1 MIYKSY
7 LIEKDINL
15 IKSNIVLFYGVNIGL
30 KNDFQINIKNK
41 NKDAEIINL
50 YQDEILKNEDLL
62 LKEILNISLF
72 TKKKVFFLN
81 QTNDKFL
88 NLIKEIEAKV
98 DGQKIYL
105 FADILEKKS
114 KLRSYFEKSK
124 SLGVVPCYED
134 NEITLK
140 KIAQQDLDNF
150 KGLSSQILNVILDN
164 SGGNRVRLKNELNK
178 IKSFFYD
185 KILDEEKLKI
195 LLNIKINEDF
205 NVLKDKA
212 IVGDRISTNKLLNET
227 VIDTD
232 KNIMYLNS
240 INQRLLK
247 LLQLS
252 ALIKETSLDNAI
264 HNLKPPVFWK
274 DKTTL
279 TNQVRKWD
287 NEKIRKALD
296 QTYILEIQLKSNSTI
311 NSNILIKKLLVDI
324 CNLAN
329 S

>member
-1 MIYKSY
+1 MFDKDKIIIVDQATDKI
-7 LIEKDINL
+7 LPIIE
-15 IKSNIVLFYGVNIGL
+15 
-30 KNDFQINIKNK
+30 
-41 NKDAEIINL
+41 
-50 YQDEILKNEDLL
+50 EILPK
-62 LKEILNISLF
+62 
-72 TKKKVFFLN
+72 
-81 QTNDKFL
+81 
-88 NLIKEIEAKV
+88 IENN
-98 DGQKIYL
+98 KIYL

-264 HNLKPPVFWK
+264 KNLKPPVFWK

>member
-72 TKKKVFFLN
+72 TKRKIFFLH

-88 NLIKEIEAKV
+88 DLIKEIETKA
-98 DGQKIYL
+98 DDQKIYL

-264 HNLKPPVFWK
+264 KNLKPPVFWK

>member
-1 MIYKSY
+1 M
-7 LIEKDINL
+7 
-15 IKSNIVLFYGVNIGL
+15 
-30 KNDFQINIKNK
+30 
-41 NKDAEIINL
+41 
-50 YQDEILKNEDLL
+50 
-62 LKEILNISLF
+62 
-72 TKKKVFFLN
+72 
-81 QTNDKFL
+81 
-88 NLIKEIEAKV
+88 
-98 DGQKIYL
+98 
-105 FADILEKKS
+105 
-114 KLRSYFEKSK
+114 
-124 SLGVVPCYED
+124 
-134 NEITLK
+134 
-140 KIAQQDLDNF
+140 
-150 KGLSSQILNVILDN
+150 
-164 SGGNRVRLKNELNK
+164 
-178 IKSFFYD
+178 
-185 KILDEEKLKI
+185 
-195 LLNIKINEDF
+195 LNIKINEDF

-264 HNLKPPVFWK
+264 KNLKPPVFWK